1 MRSKKT
7 LIRGILA
14 LAVLGAVT
22 AALVASPVGA
32 ATTVTKKKAKTI
44 ATNKVNKLAPG
55 IATDVATQLLDEE
68 NAIVHRDVPG
78 TNIDIVGNSGFDL
91 NNPNTI
97 LGSLTLPAGN
107 WWVHSDFLATRNSGG
122 IVISCQLRVGGTVV
136 DGLSSFETDA
146 QSQDTVSMQ
155 GVAALPAGGPAEVR
169 CDDGSVGGTS
179 TYVDHLDI
187 TGIEGSTLSQT

>member
-1 MRSKKT
+1 MRNHKT
-7 LIRGILA
+7 LIRGMLA
-14 LAVLGAVT
+14 LAILGLVT

-55 IATDVATQLLDEE
+55 IATTVAEGLLDAE

-107 WWVHSDFLATRNSGG
+107 WWVHTDFLAVRNTSG
-122 IVISCQLRVGGTVV
+122 IVISCDLRVGGTVV
-136 DGLSSFETDA
+136 DKLSSFEGDA
-146 QSQDTVSMQ
+146 QSNDTVSMQ
-155 GVAALPAGGPAEVR
+155 GVAALPSGGTAEVR
-169 CDDGSVGGTS
+169 CDDGAPGGTN
-179 TYVDHLDI
+179 TWVDFLDI
-187 TGIEGSTLSQT
+187 SGIEGSTLAQT